1 MNGGAIDPAEARQGP
16 TPVNL
21 LTGFLGSGKTTL
33 LQRLLTDAAM
43 ANAAVLIN
51 EFGEVGLDHHLL
63 ERIDDNVV
71 LLKSGCVCCTVR
83 GEVADALQSLHAQRA
98 RGEIPFFDR
107 VVIESTGLADPYPAL
122 STLRAHPVLK
132 SQFCVGK
139 VITTV
144 DAVNG
149 LSAVA
154 RRLEA
159 VRQIAAADII
169 AVTKTDL
176 CDERTTMAVNIR
188 LGEINPTA
196 TIITAAD
203 ATLLSRLTTRSA
215 QSIDDHQWTA
225 EVPPTRGEAQSSHDA
240 SHHGSHHHHHPD
252 EDEAHAVRSFSMVFE
267 DDVDWTGFG
276 IWLTMLLNRHGDRI
290 FRVKGILNVAGEA
303 NPVAIHAVQRLVHP
317 PVHMKRWPDERRQ
330 SRIVFIAEGIDP
342 QRIRRSF
349 EVFSR
354 LAARVLFDDP
364 VGGAD
369 RPLEAE
375 TWASA

>member
-1 MNGGAIDPAEARQGP
+1 MNGGAIDPAEAHHGP

-33 LQRLLTDAAM
+33 LQRLLTDASM

-51 EFGEVGLDHHLL
+51 ELGEIGLDHHLL

-132 SQFCVGK
+132 SQFRVGK
-139 VITTV
+139 VIATV

-154 RRLEA
+154 HRLEA

-169 AVTKTDL
+169 VVTKTDL
-176 CDERTTMAVNIR
+176 CDERTTMAVRSR
-188 LGEINPTA
+188 LGELNPTA
-196 TIITAAD
+196 AIITAAD
-203 ATLLSRLTTRSA
+203 ATLPRRLTARSA
-215 QSIDDHQWTA
+215 QSADELEWIA
-225 EVPPTRGEAQSSHDA
+225 EALPAGDEAGPSHA
-240 SHHGSHHHHHPD
+240 MSRHGDHHHHSHD
-252 EDEAHAVRSFSMVFE
+252 EDDAHAVRSVSMVFE
-267 DDVDWTGFG
+267 NDVDWTGFG

-303 NPVAIHAVQRLVHP
+303 NPVAIHAVQRLIHP

-330 SRIVFIAEGIDP
+330 SRLVFIAEGIDP
-342 QRIRRSF
+342 QQIRRSF
-349 EVFSR
+349 EVFRR
-354 LAARVLFDDP
+354 LSTRVLADDP
-364 VGGAD
+364 VVGAD
-369 RPLEAE
+369 RALEAE
-375 TWASA
+375 TSASA